1 MGSRLQLPALAR
13 RIGLLQAPTVTAGHV
28 SIGAAAVLG
37 FSFAVAHLATVI
49 ITCATVGF
57 GWGVNAWMFDM
68 MGFFAGFLFACLCKK
83 ASNTCSAES
92 RKELFWILVWS
103 GITLGVRV
111 LDVLMLFGI
120 VRIDDIYHAPSGAVL
135 YANIVSEIVIAI
147 PYTLLAL
154 VGSLMLLLC
163 PKDGV
168 SEGAP
173 PHEGEA
179 APSVVV
185 NALQ

>member
-1 MGSRLQLPALAR
+1 M
-13 RIGLLQAPTVTAGHV
+13 
-28 SIGAAAVLG
+28 
-37 FSFAVAHLATVI
+37 
-49 ITCATVGF
+49 
-57 GWGVNAWMFDM
+57 
-68 MGFFAGFLFACLCKK
+68 
-83 ASNTCSAES
+83 
-92 RKELFWILVWS
+92 WS

-173 PHEGEA
+173 QHEGEA

-185 NALQ
+185 NARQ